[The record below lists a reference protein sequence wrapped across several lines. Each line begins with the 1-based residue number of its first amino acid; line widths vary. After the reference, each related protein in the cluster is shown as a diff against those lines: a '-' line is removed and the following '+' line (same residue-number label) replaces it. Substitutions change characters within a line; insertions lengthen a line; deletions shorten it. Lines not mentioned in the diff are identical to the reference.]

1 MDNIY
6 TSASFKYANP
16 TIINFGIGKINDIE
30 KLIKIKDAKILL
42 IFTSSMEK
50 YGFLK
55 KLLSKLNDFH
65 VTLYKN
71 TSQNPTPEIVDSI
84 TNLFRNNNCNFIIGM
99 GGGSTIDLAKSISIL
114 PSNKYTSRKY
124 LYKESDLINA
134 TCPFIAIPSTSGT
147 GSEVTPWATI
157 WDMKNKRKLSLE
169 NYSMFP
175 TQCIVDPELTYSLP
189 KYQTALTGMDALT
202 QAIESYWSRNSQE
215 ISDIYSLSAIKI
227 ILENLE
233 DAYLTGKE
241 NSRINMA
248 LGSLMGGL
256 AFSNTKTSI
265 CHSLSYPM
273 TIHFNIPHGQAVSI
287 TLASFLE
294 WNEDA
299 LKPKLNK
306 LLSAMGTKSVKE
318 SSDKIKI
325 LMKSIG
331 LKTNL
336 TDLNI
341 NQSQIRTIIKEGFYN
356 ERSNNNPKKI
366 LEQDAEKLL
375 TNIL

>member
-16 TIINFGIGKINDIE
+16 TIINFGIGKINDIG

-55 KLLSKLNDFH
+55 KLLSKLNGFH

-114 PSNKYTSRKY
+114 QSNKYTSRKY
-124 LYKESDLINA
+124 LYKESDLINE

-233 DAYLTGKE
+233 DAYLTGEK

-341 NQSQIRTIIKEGFYN
+341 NQSQIKTIIKEGFYN
-356 ERSNNNPKKI
+356 ERSDNNPRKI